1 MSNTAD
7 AIVVIDLQKGV
18 CFDSSPIHELE
29 TVTAYFVRKTHANS
43 FYKTNLSVL
52 LTELD
57 CHSIELCGAQ
67 AEYCIDTTV
76 KFAHGLG
83 YQLMMCR
90 GATTTYDNPFMKAKE
105 TIAFYEK
112 IWDKRFLTFLEQ

>member
-1 MSNTAD
+1 MPQT
-7 AIVVIDLQKGV
+7 K
-18 CFDSSPIHELE
+18 PWELLSE
-29 TVTAYFVRKTHANS
+29 LSIPEHSYFVRKTHANS

-57 CHSIELCGAQ
+57 CHSIELCAAQ